1 MSLYTTEIKKGINL
15 NIIYTE
21 KFKTDYIS
29 VKYFLP
35 VTRQNNAAS
44 SLLPKVI
51 MRGTAGYPDMEKIS
65 YALDDLYAA
74 EIYPRVSS
82 RGETQLMGF
91 GASFLKERFSVD
103 GTEIRGG
110 VLSMLKEF
118 LFRPL
123 LEGGA
128 FRAEYVESEKKQLID
143 SIRARKDNKMRY
155 AVQRCE
161 EIMCENEPYGI
172 PTLGY
177 AEDVEK
183 ITPQSLY
190 DFYKYTLENAHC
202 EIYYIGSVE
211 KDTVEREIRE
221 LFANAPE
228 TQDISCPCTVIRS
241 AQEQREVTE
250 ETDAEQSKLTIGFRC
265 GTVLS
270 DGGWHKFAVFAQ
282 IFGASPTSK
291 LFMNVREK
299 LSLCYYCSA
308 SADPLK
314 GVMLVYSGI
323 KTENREKAQKEIFAQ
338 LEAIKNGEISEREL
352 ENAKKSV
359 INSYNSLFDSPSSL
373 DGWYT
378 GRLMAKIN
386 SSPEEAIELA
396 KRVTKED
403 VINAAQK
410 ITADTVYFM
419 KAGKADE

>member
-1 MSLYTTEIKKGINL
+1 MSIYRTEIKKGINL
-15 NIIYTE
+15 NIIYTD
-21 KFKTDYIS
+21 KFKTDYFS

-74 EIYPRVSS
+74 DIYPRVSS

-91 GASFLKERFSVD
+91 GASFLKDRFSVD
-103 GTEIRGG
+103 GTKIRSG
-110 VLSMLKEF
+110 VFSMMKEL
-118 LFRPL
+118 LFCPL
-123 LEGGA
+123 LDNGA
-128 FRAEYVESEKKQLID
+128 FLSEYVESEKKQLID
-143 SIRARKDNKMRY
+143 AINARKDNKTKY

-177 AEDVEK
+177 ADDVEK
-183 ITPQSLY
+183 ITPKTLC
-190 DFYKYTLENAHC
+190 DFYKYTLENAPC
-202 EIYYIGSVE
+202 EIYYIGSEE
-211 KDTVEREIRE
+211 KDIIEREIRL
-221 LFANAPE
+221 LFADAPE
-228 TQDISCPCTVIRS
+228 SQAVSCPCSIVRS
-241 AQEQREVTE
+241 AAKLREAAE

-265 GTVLS
+265 GTALS
-270 DGGWHKFAVFAQ
+270 DGDWHKFAVFAQ
-282 IFGASPTSK
+282 IFGSSPTSK

-299 LSLCYYCSA
+299 LSLCYYCSL

-314 GVMLVYSGI
+314 GIMLVYSGI

-338 LEAIKNGEISEREL
+338 LEEIKQGRFSEKEL
-352 ENAKKSV
+352 DNAKSAI

-373 DGWYT
+373 EGWYT
-378 GRLMAKIN
+378 GRLMAKIS

-396 KRVTKED
+396 KGVSRED
-403 VINAAQK
+403 VINAANK

-419 KAGKADE
+419 KAGKVNE